1 MERGWIVG
9 TEPCEADQLQDL
21 GDEIVILAAHIAAA
35 THRMLVMI
43 AEFDER
49 EGWRAGGHR
58 GCAEWLMVRA
68 GMSQNVA
75 TERVRA
81 ARALVELP
89 KISNAMRQGVLSFSK
104 VKALTRIATPENE
117 AELLLFARK
126 ATARECERLASSWRR
141 MSRFDEAEREKVLHA
156 SRTLSI
162 VPDDDGM
169 YRVYGVIDPEVGALL
184 MRAIEAASDALY
196 RADWADRVNGAEPP
210 ETAGRTGALD
220 KTVAEVTPEQRR
232 ADAIGLLAERALH
245 AGMRDDEVV
254 SGTRAERYQVMLHVE
269 PSTLDA
275 EAEPGKSELADGTR
289 VCAQTSRRIA
299 CDAGLVK
306 VTKDADGQ
314 ILDVG
319 RRTRTIPP
327 AVRRALDVRDGGCRF
342 PGCGSRFTDA
352 HHIVHWAD
360 GGTTSL
366 ENLILLCR
374 HHHRLVHE
382 DGWSVQAAPG
392 EAPTFTSPAG
402 RVIRRAPTRMPTLP
416 DSAVEDLVAA
426 HASMGVEPDWRS
438 GLSEWSG
445 DHAADHSVWANAWEA
460 LDSS

>member
-1 MERGWIVG
+1 MG
-9 TEPCEADQLQDL
+9 TEPCAADQLQDL
-21 GDEIVILAAHIAAA
+21 GDEIVVLAAHISAA

-49 EGWRAGGHR
+49 EGWKTGGHR
-58 GCAEWLMVRA
+58 GCAEWLMFRA

-81 ARALVELP
+81 ARALRELP
-89 KISNAMRQGVLSFSK
+89 VISKAMRQGALSFSK

-141 MSRFDEAEREKVLHA
+141 MSRYDEAEREKVLHA
-156 SRTLSI
+156 SRTLS
-162 VPDDDGM
+162 VVTDDDGM
-169 YRVYGVIDPEVGALL
+169 YRVYGVLDPEVGALL

-196 RADWADRVNGAEPP
+196 RAEWAESAD
-210 ETAGRTGALD
+210 ETI
-220 KTVAEVTPEQRR
+220 AEVTPEQRR
-232 ADAIGLLAERALH
+232 ADAIGLLAERALQ
-245 AGMRDDEVV
+245 AGMRDDAAV

-269 PSTLDA
+269 ASTLDA
-275 EAEPGKSELADGTR
+275 EAEPGKSELSGGTR

-299 CDAGLVK
+299 CDAGFVK
-306 VTKDADGQ
+306 VTKDADDQ
-314 ILDVG
+314 ILNVG

-366 ENLILLCR
+366 DNLILLCR

-382 DGWSVQAAPG
+382 DGWTVEAAPG
-392 EAPTFTSPAG
+392 EPPAFTSPSG

-416 DSAVEDLVAA
+416 DSAVDDLVAA
-426 HASMGVEPDWRS
+426 HASMGIDPTWAW

-445 DHAADHSVWANAWEA
+445 SLGERDGSPNSDHSVWARAWEA
-460 LDSS
+460 LDSG